1 MSVEENKAIALR
13 WNQWTRIAPDEIPAF
28 LVEMLHPHYVNRSGT
43 ASPWAVVLDGID
55 DAKRAFADL
64 RRTSPTFDVT
74 VEDIVAEGDRVAVR
88 LIFYENGKPSANAL
102 AFYRLEDGKIVDDYF
117 VSEALQ
123 TPETAPAAAA
133 AAMAA

>member
-1 MSVEENKAIALR
+1 MSAEENKAIVLR
-13 WNQWTRIAPDEIPAF
+13 FNQWTRIDPDEIPTF
-28 LVEMLHPHYVNRSGT
+28 LVEVLHPRYVNRSGT
-43 ASPWAVVLDGID
+43 ASPWAVAINGID
-55 DAKRAFADL
+55 EAKRAFADL

-102 AFYRLEDGKIVDDYF
+102 AFYRLEDGKIVDDYY

-123 TPETAPAAAA
+123 TPETAPAAEAA
-133 AAMAA
+133 ATAA